1 MSKTIFYFHGFMS
14 SAESSKAQIFKKFI
28 KHNFPNT
35 KLIIP
40 NIADKFSEAIP
51 QLNKLVSEDLS
62 ESKSFIGSS
71 LGGFFA
77 TYFAELYEQ
86 KAIVIN
92 PAINPSEG
100 LKEYLGT
107 NKNHSNGNKF
117 ELTNKDIEEL
127 KEIEILKI
135 KNPCNYLLLSES
147 KDEVIDY
154 IDAVSFYDGGYI
166 DLKFGGSHSYDSFSE
181 KLDTIKNFLNL

>member
-14 SAESSKAQIFKKFI
+14 SADSSKAKIFKDFA
-28 KHNFPNT
+28 KHNLPNT

-40 NIADKFSEAIP
+40 NIADKFSDAIP
-51 QLNKLVSEDLS
+51 QLKKLVDEVKGD
-62 ESKSFIGSS
+62 KYFIGSS

-77 TYFAELYEQ
+77 TYFAELYEK
-86 KAIVIN
+86 KAVVIN
-92 PAINPSEG
+92 PAINPSKG
-100 LKEYLGT
+100 LKAYLGN
-107 NKNHSNGNKF
+107 NKNYSNGNKF

-181 KLDTIKNFLNL
+181 KLDTIKKFLNL